1 MISKVLETCPNWQWR
16 TVVALARFGGLR
28 CSSEVALLK
37 LNDIHW
43 DADRFTITSPKT
55 KRYGKATRIVPLF
68 PELRPFLDEAFA
80 MAETGG
86 TWVIPMLDGKPSKNL
101 GTTFKKI
108 IHRAGV
114 DAWSKPFQNL
124 RSSRQTELERKSPTH
139 VTCAWLG
146 NTPRVAHKHYLTL
159 TDEDFDAAVES
170 ETGDWLGMQPPAGPR
185 TGAHEK
191 TRVAQNIRENASFS
205 EVVDILENVRV
216 TGTGFERRPFP
227 LGNSHIEPTS
237 AAKSGAPDA
246 ANQDVEAELLEVIT
260 AWPELPAAI
269 KTGILTM
276 VRAGRGE

>member
-37 LNDIHW
+37 LNGIHW

-101 GTTFKKI
+101 GATFKKI

-114 DAWSKPFQNL
+114 DAWPKPFQNL
-124 RSSRQTELERKSPTH
+124 RSSRQTELERKFPTH

-146 NTPRVAHKHYLTL
+146 NTPRVAQNRAHKWRKIRCSRRTHPI
-159 TDEDFDAAVES
+159 A
-170 ETGDWLGMQPPAGPR
+170 R
-185 TGAHEK
+185 TGK
-191 TRVAQNIRENASFS
+191 KRQNPLTGRGLGEI
-205 EVVDILENVRV
+205 VR
-216 TGTGFERRPFP
+216 
-227 LGNSHIEPTS
+227 LLTS
-237 AAKSGAPDA
+237 LCQRSKWRGQDAKS
-246 ANQDVEAELLEVIT
+246 LLFSGGKRT
-260 AWPELPAAI
+260 F
-269 KTGILTM
+269 
-276 VRAGRGE
+276 

>member
-1 MISKVLETCPNWQWR
+1 MTNDEWRVFVDRAVISKVLETCPNWQWR

-37 LNDIHW
+37 LNGIHW

-101 GTTFKKI
+101 GATFKKI

-114 DAWSKPFQNL
+114 DAWPKPFQNL
-124 RSSRQTELERKSPTH
+124 RSSRQTELERKFPTH

-170 ETGDWLGMQPPAGPR
+170 ETGDW
-185 TGAHEK
+185 
-191 TRVAQNIRENASFS
+191 
-205 EVVDILENVRV
+205 
-216 TGTGFERRPFP
+216 
-227 LGNSHIEPTS
+227 
-237 AAKSGAPDA
+237 
-246 ANQDVEAELLEVIT
+246 
-260 AWPELPAAI
+260 
-269 KTGILTM
+269 
-276 VRAGRGE
+276 